1 MAVRGLSRILT
12 PGSTGPRTAQA
23 ARSGRPEM
31 VEEGPAPDTQLT
43 PSLDTGREIWEER
56 EREREIM
63 RWPGPG
69 HLGGGRQDKTM
80 EARRSP
86 PSWGRHQPLDCQIK
100 LASLG
105 FNQLGRT
112 PLNTNGSN
120 QLLSYI

>member
-12 PGSTGPRTAQA
+12 PGSAGPRTAQA

-31 VEEGPAPDTQLT
+31 VEGPAPDTQLT

-56 EREREIM
+56 EREKLCGGLGRV
-63 RWPGPG
+63 G
-69 HLGGGRQDKTM
+69 HLGDGRQDKTM
-80 EARRSP
+80 EARRSS